1 MSEALVTEDFVV
13 AEVEDGGSV
22 SEVLVRNRL
31 SRPVLLLEGEE
42 VLGAQQN
49 RVINST
55 ILIAPNSET
64 RIPVSCSEQG
74 RWQEVSDR
82 FADSGVI
89 APPSVR
95 ATKVESVSRSL
106 RDGNSRASD
115 QSAVWAAID
124 DIASRAGTHRATG
137 AMRDVFDGRSEDLE
151 TLVSQIAMLPEQ
163 VGCIAIINGDVVG
176 LDCVPTPAVCQ
187 SIFPKLV
194 RSYAMEAILAPASS
208 GWDDSDATAH
218 QFLGECSTCEEF
230 SFQGVGLGTENRYD
244 GTSVIGSALVHDERL
259 IHAALHRRTPP
270 TPFPRSYWVRPGRL
284 LAGYY
289 PGDVTKEAAAEKISS
304 LLDAGIQC
312 VVNLVEEDEKGAGGK
327 SLRSYA
333 TLLAGEARSR
343 HIDVSY
349 VRIPIPDVSVP
360 SVSTMR
366 LILGAI
372 DSALDEGR
380 PTYVHCWGGRGRT
393 GTVVGCYLARHRTET
408 DEDAL
413 TTIARLRRGEETGSK
428 ASPETVE
435 QCDMVR
441 AWAG

>member
-1 MSEALVTEDFVV
+1 
-13 AEVEDGGSV
+13 
-22 SEVLVRNRL
+22 
-31 SRPVLLLEGEE
+31 
-42 VLGAQQN
+42 
-49 RVINST
+49 
-55 ILIAPNSET
+55 
-64 RIPVSCSEQG
+64 
-74 RWQEVSDR
+74 
-82 FADSGVI
+82 
-89 APPSVR
+89 
-95 ATKVESVSRSL
+95 
-106 RDGNSRASD
+106 
-115 QSAVWAAID
+115 
-124 DIASRAGTHRATG
+124 
-137 AMRDVFDGRSEDLE
+137 
-151 TLVSQIAMLPEQ
+151 
-163 VGCIAIINGDVVG
+163 
-176 LDCVPTPAVCQ
+176 
-187 SIFPKLV
+187 
-194 RSYAMEAILAPASS
+194 
-208 GWDDSDATAH
+208 
-218 QFLGECSTCEEF
+218 
-230 SFQGVGLGTENRYD
+230 
-244 GTSVIGSALVHDERL
+244 
-259 IHAALHRRTPP
+259 
-270 TPFPRSYWVRPGRL
+270 
-284 LAGYY
+284 
-289 PGDVTKEAAAEKISS
+289 
-304 LLDAGIQC
+304 

-380 PTYVHCWGGRGRT
+380 PTYVHCWGGGGRT